1 MCGVYRSG
9 GSGYGG
15 PAANEKFYDPERVIL
30 SIKIPDNIILCTNI
44 ARFSQSYDKEQ
55 TQNIDACLCAK
66 RQRFWLVKTLMWTI
80 IDPYATYLN
89 PSDQKLHVCHPV
101 QEPRARSPRHSSWAW
116 ELMSSTNSQLQLS
129 MNAIIQTCSRKN
141 CKIAISVE
149 YCSVARILL
158 SVHHCIPFLHPSV
171 QNAQNIQNVL
181 ESLFLRWINIDMT
194 FFIIPKNLNNPV
206 QLGSF
211 QLSVV
216 CLPNS
221 LCGFN
226 WH

>member
-1 MCGVYRSG
+1 
-9 GSGYGG
+9 
-15 PAANEKFYDPERVIL
+15 
-30 SIKIPDNIILCTNI
+30 
-44 ARFSQSYDKEQ
+44 
-55 TQNIDACLCAK
+55 
-66 RQRFWLVKTLMWTI
+66 MWTI
-80 IDPYATYLN
+80 IDPYATYLCNIWILQTKNYTSAIRFKN
-89 PSDQKLHVCHPV
+89 PERVLPDIRAEPENWCHQQTASCSCQWTLSYKHAVENTAKL
-101 QEPRARSPRHSSWAW
+101 QYQW
-116 ELMSSTNSQLQLS
+116 N
-129 MNAIIQTCSRKN
+129 
-141 CKIAISVE
+141 IALLLKH
-149 YCSVARILL
+149 CSVARILL

>member
-80 IDPYATYLN
+80 IDPYATYLCNIWILQTKNYTSAIRFKN
-89 PSDQKLHVCHPV
+89 PERVLPDIRAEPENWCHQQTASCSCQWTLSYKHAVEKTAKL
-101 QEPRARSPRHSSWAW
+101 QYQW
-116 ELMSSTNSQLQLS
+116 N
-129 MNAIIQTCSRKN
+129 
-141 CKIAISVE
+141 IAALRE
-149 YCSVARILL
+149 YFC
-158 SVHHCIPFLHPSV
+158 PSIT
-171 QNAQNIQNVL
+171 A
-181 ESLFLRWINIDMT
+181 FR
-194 FFIIPKNLNNPV
+194 FFIRVSKMLKIFKMCWNLY
-206 QLGSF
+206 F
-211 QLSVV
+211 
-216 CLPNS
+216 
-221 LCGFN
+221 
-226 WH
+226 